1 MKIIVLLIHYIEEKG
16 LFITFAGML
25 VFLTISILSRYAF
38 QRPLSWPDE
47 LSTYLFILMTFLGAS
62 ASIKTGSELKVNLLY
77 ERFPGWQRTL
87 DGILHGVRLLF
98 GIFFMVTGWAY
109 VQVEMSM
116 ETYTPILQIP
126 VYLIFAILPVFGLFM
141 MIRSI
146 DCLILLL
153 KGK

>member
-16 LFITFAGML
+16 LFLSFSGMMI
-25 VFLTISILSRYAF
+25 FLTVSILSRYAF

-47 LSTYLFILMTFLGAS
+47 LSTYLFIIMTFLGAS
-62 ASIKTGSELKVNLLY
+62 ASIKTDSELKVNLLY
-77 ERFPGWQRTL
+77 ERFPGWHRAL
-87 DGILHGVRLLF
+87 DLFLHGVRLLF
-98 GIFFMVTGWAY
+98 GIFFMVIGVTY
-109 VQVEMSM
+109 VKVEMSM

-146 DCLILLL
+146 DCLIPLL